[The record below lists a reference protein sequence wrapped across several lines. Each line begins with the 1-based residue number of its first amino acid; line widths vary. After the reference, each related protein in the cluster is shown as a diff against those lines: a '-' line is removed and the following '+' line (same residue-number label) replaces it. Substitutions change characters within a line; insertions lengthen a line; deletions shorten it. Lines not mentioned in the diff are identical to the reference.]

1 MKICD
6 LKFDLDELTELYTQ
20 VGWTNYS
27 RDPELI
33 RNAFAGSLCV
43 LGAYEDLQLA
53 GIIRAV
59 GDGASIL
66 YIQDIVVRPD
76 MQRKGV
82 GTALVRAMLERYPNV
97 YQTVL
102 LTDDTDVSVEFY
114 KSLGFT
120 AVTDMNCRAFV
131 KINCKAFSKTGF

>member
-6 LKFDLDELTELYTQ
+6 CVSDLNEITELYDL

-27 RDPELI
+27 KDPELV
-33 RNAFAGSLCV
+33 RKAFESSLCV
-43 LGAYEDLQLA
+43 LGAYEGSVLA
-53 GIIRAV
+53 GFIRAV

-66 YIQDIVVRPD
+66 YIQDIVVRPE
-76 MQRKGV
+76 MQRKGT
-82 GTALVRAMLERYPNV
+82 GTALVRAVLERYPDV

-102 LTDDTDVSVEFY
+102 MTDDTETSVGFY

-120 AVTDMNCRAFV
+120 AVSDINCTAFV
-131 KINCKAFSKTGF
+131 MIGK